1 MQHFLCMHV
10 CNISYACMQHFLRN
24 VAYSIKCSVCASYSV
39 QCRTAVL
46 CMKKEKEGKRKVNLS
61 GSKYVSSSH
70 LNKGKYLMPGT
81 KWTLKVRYES
91 EVLNQSSCD
100 NVGDSVDALPPPGRP
115 GCPQAPNLSRNFEKK
130 SLFRLL
136 LLANTFYGCLFKT
149 SNQIENGTVD
159 FITLLVY

>member
-46 CMKKEKEGKRKVNLS
+46 CMKKEKEGKGKVNLS

-81 KWTLKVRYES
+81 KWTLKVRYELWGMGY
-91 EVLNQSSCD
+91 EVWVILCLVRWPESVNAFLHLSHLKVSLMNWLSYVSSGDQSLWMPFYIFHTWK
-100 NVGDSVDALPPPGRP
+100 V
-115 GCPQAPNLSRNFEKK
+115 
-130 SLFRLL
+130 SLF
-136 LLANTFYGCLFKT
+136 
-149 SNQIENGTVD
+149 
-159 FITLLVY
+159 